1 MADTPISKS
10 QVRALIVLGL
20 YASSD
25 YNSAA
30 SALENAGF
38 PADGVPCGHTWRTAK
53 KLNDDQLRQV
63 LNASRSA
70 NDVDY
75 ETEIDRY

>member
-10 QVRALIVLGL
+10 QARALVVLGL
-20 YASSD
+20 SSASD

-38 PADGVPCGHTWRTAK
+38 PSDGVPAGHNWRTAK
-53 KLNDDQLRQV
+53 KLNDDELLQL
-63 LNASRSA
+63 LNSSKSA